1 MTDLLQF
8 YADIIANNPIT
19 RPTNGP
25 FGDLGNVTENVDLEA
40 NTMDAIG
47 DLEWKLLYALIP
59 GGLTGEL
66 GNELQDVLGEQ
77 L

>member
-1 MTDLLQF
+1 MITVLQF
-8 YADIIANNPIT
+8 YADIIANNPIA
-19 RPTNGP
+19 RPTDGA
-25 FGDLGNVTENVDLEA
+25 FGEIKHITENIDLEA

-47 DLEWKLLYALIP
+47 DLEWKLLHALIP

-66 GNELQDVLGEQ
+66 GNELQEVLGGR